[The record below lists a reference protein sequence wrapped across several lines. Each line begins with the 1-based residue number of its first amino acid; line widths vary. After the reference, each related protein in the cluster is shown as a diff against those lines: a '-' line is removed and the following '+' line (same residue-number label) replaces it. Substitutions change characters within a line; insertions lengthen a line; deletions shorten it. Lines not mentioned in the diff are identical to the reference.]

1 MLKQVGHSD
10 LAGQGA
16 AMQVMASGRIL
27 YVGSM
32 RAGEGTTVVDADEP
46 SRPRIIGRLPGY
58 SCTKMTKTQT
68 SGDLL
73 LVNYE
78 QGAGGRAMRTGFSV
92 FDISKP
98 RKPTEVCY
106 YDTGGLGVHRIWYSG
121 GHYAYLSAVPPGF
134 ADRMLIIIDM
144 KNPEQP
150 EESGRWWLPGQWID
164 GGEEP
169 RWPATL
175 KIKLHHALV
184 HGGSA
189 YLGYWD
195 GGLIVLDISDVSRPR
210 PVSRV
215 SWAPHQGGCTHTA
228 LPLPGRRLLAVV
240 DESTRELDKEPPKY
254 VRLLDITD
262 ERVPKVLSRYR
273 PDPQGAAWPGV
284 RFGPHNL
291 HENRPESYI
300 SEDVLFV
307 TCFAAGL
314 KILDISDPHNPRE
327 IKSFVPQEAPQTPQL
342 NDVFVTTEGL
352 VYVTDRSGLG
362 LYILETKET

>member
-1 MLKQVGHSD
+1 MSRVRAVGQWEPVFRCSTS
-10 LAGQGA
+10 
-16 AMQVMASGRIL
+16 ASPESQPRSAITTRGGSVCTGSGTAVVAIPIFLQSRLGFQTACRSSSIL
-27 YVGSM
+27 
-32 RAGEGTTVVDADEP
+32 
-46 SRPRIIGRLPGY
+46 
-58 SCTKMTKTQT
+58 
-68 SGDLL
+68 
-73 LVNYE
+73 
-78 QGAGGRAMRTGFSV
+78 
-92 FDISKP
+92 
-98 RKPTEVCY
+98 
-106 YDTGGLGVHRIWYSG
+106 
-121 GHYAYLSAVPPGF
+121 
-134 ADRMLIIIDM
+134 

-150 EESGRWWLPGQWID
+150 KSRGRWWLPGQWID

-184 HGGSA
+184 NGGSA

-254 VRLLDITD
+254 VRLMDITD
-262 ERVPKVLSRYR
+262 ERVPKVLSWYR

-327 IKSFVPQEAPQTPQL
+327 IESFVPQEAPQTPQL
-342 NDVFVTTEGL
+342 NDVFVTTVGL

-362 LYILETKET
+362 LYILETKEI